1 MSNLVQSLVDA
12 VSMGSLFALMALG
25 IGLVFGIMRLV
36 NFAHGE
42 LVMVGGYGLLLL
54 SGSPDIVA
62 AVLVIALVIVVAL
75 AMERVAFRPLRQRSV
90 PTLLIG
96 SFTVSFLLQNLVL
109 MTIGATPRGVNFGSS
124 LLKSVS
130 FGKISVSYLQIV
142 MIVTTLLLLVALASF
157 LKYSRYGI
165 QMRAAAENF
174 RMARLLGVKANR
186 IIAVAFAGSGLLA
199 GVVSLL
205 YVTQIG
211 ALTPQLGLQPAVVGF
226 VATVIGGLGS
236 LAGAAIGGFVIGS
249 LTVLIEL
256 LLPLELRPFRDA
268 FLYSV
273 LFALLLVR
281 PRGIIILPWARERV

>member
-12 VSMGSLFALMALG
+12 ASMGSLFALMALG

-54 SGSPDIVA
+54 SGSPDVVA

-142 MIVTTLLLLVALASF
+142 MIVTTLLLLAALASF

-205 YVTQIG
+205 YVAQIG

>member
-1 MSNLVQSLVDA
+1 MSNLVQSLIDA
-12 VSMGSLFALMALG
+12 ISMGSLFALMALG

-54 SGSPDIVA
+54 AGSPDIIA
-62 AVLVIALVIVVAL
+62 AVLVIGLVILVAL
-75 AMERVAFRPLRQRSV
+75 TMERVAFRPLRQRSV

-109 MTIGATPRGVNFGSS
+109 MTIGATPRGVNFGAP
-124 LLKSVS
+124 LLQSVS

-142 MIVTTLLLLVALASF
+142 MIVTTLVLLAGLASF

-205 YVTQIG
+205 YVAQIG

-249 LTVLIEL
+249 LTVLIEMM
-256 LLPLELRPFRDA
+256 LPLELRPFRDA